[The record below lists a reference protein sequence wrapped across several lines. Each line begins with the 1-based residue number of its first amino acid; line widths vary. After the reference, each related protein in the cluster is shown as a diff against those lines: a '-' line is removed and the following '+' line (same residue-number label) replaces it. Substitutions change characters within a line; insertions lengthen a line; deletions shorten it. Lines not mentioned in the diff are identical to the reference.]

1 MSRFSARF
9 PSVFSRRGGVPHL
22 SRAER
27 ALHEMLGELERAR
40 RKYVQPAAHA
50 AALHLL
56 LIVWVGVHHVL
67 VELDTVLLCERHF
80 GCHDGRE
87 DAAHLLVHLRDVE
100 PPGFLSCG
108 DLLGQGGQRGNRG
121 WGCDRRQAASLSSR
135 AGAQQGAVRVN
146 VNGPLYYVGK

>member
-1 MSRFSARF
+1 
-9 PSVFSRRGGVPHL
+9 
-22 SRAER
+22 
-27 ALHEMLGELERAR
+27 MLGELERAR

-108 DLLGQGGQRGNRG
+108 DLLGQGGKRGNRG
-121 WGCDRRQAASLSSR
+121 WGCDRRQAASLSC
-135 AGAQQGAVRVN
+135 AGARSARRGACERERSAVLN
-146 VNGPLYYVGK
+146 VGK